1 LQGVTVHGQ
10 DSAAAAIA
18 RICGGV
24 MLTVYVPRGG
34 TLEPHPLEPG
44 EEIPEAAVWL
54 DLVNPSLEEDKLV
67 EHRVGVAIPTREEM
81 QEIEISSRLYVENGA
96 RYMTATLMSQS
107 DTPTPV
113 TTPVSFILAGQ
124 RLVTVRYNEP
134 RPFAMARHKLGRSC
148 PANVSGQTVLLELLD
163 AVIDRS
169 ADILERIGNEVDQV
183 SRRIFE
189 QRRSRG
195 GSSRV
200 YQGILF
206 TLGRKGDLTSK
217 VRDSLVSVGRLVL
230 FLAHEDEGLRWPKE
244 TRVQLK
250 TMQRDVQSLSD
261 HTTYLTNSITF
272 LLDAMVGLV
281 SIEQNNIIKLFS
293 VVAVVLMP
301 PTLVAS
307 IYGMNFKHM
316 PELDMTF
323 GYPAALIGMV
333 ISAIVPYLFF
343 KWKKWL

>member
-1 LQGVTVHGQ
+1 
-10 DSAAAAIA
+10 
-18 RICGGV
+18 
-24 MLTVYVPRGG
+24 MLTVYVPRGS

-44 EEIPEAAVWL
+44 EEIPEAAIWL
-54 DLVNPSLEEDKLV
+54 DLINPTIEEDKLV
-67 EHRVGVAIPTREEM
+67 EHRVGAAVPTREEM

-107 DTPTPV
+107 DTPSPI

-124 RLVTVRYNEP
+124 RLITVRYDEP

-148 PANVSGQTVLLELLD
+148 PANVSGQVVLLELLD
-163 AVIDRS
+163 AIIDRN
-169 ADILERIGNEVDQV
+169 ADILERIGAEVDQV

-189 QRRSRG
+189 QRRNRG

-206 TLGRKGDLTSK
+206 TLGRKGDMTSK
-217 VRDSLVSVGRLVL
+217 VRDSLVSIGRLVL
-230 FLAHEDEGLRWPKE
+230 FLAHEDEVMRWPKE
-244 TRVQLK
+244 TRAQLK

-261 HTTYLTNSITF
+261 HTTFLTNSITF

-293 VVAVVLMP
+293 VVAVVMMP

-307 IYGMNFKHM
+307 IYGMNFEFM
-316 PELDMTF
+316 PELKSVY
-323 GYPAALIGMV
+323 GYPVALIAMIV
-333 ISAIVPYLFF
+333 SAILPLLYF

>member
-1 LQGVTVHGQ
+1 
-10 DSAAAAIA
+10 
-18 RICGGV
+18 
-24 MLTVYVPRGG
+24 MLTVYVQRGSV
-34 TLEPHPLEPG
+34 LEPYPLEAG
-44 EEIPEAAVWL
+44 QEIPEAAVWL
-54 DLVNPSLEEDKLV
+54 DLVNPTIEEDKLV
-67 EHRVGVAIPTREEM
+67 ESRVGVAIPTREEM
-81 QEIEISSRLYVENGA
+81 QEIEISSRLYIENGA

-107 DTPTPV
+107 DTPSPI

-124 RLVTVRYNEP
+124 RLVTVRYSEP
-134 RPFAMARHKLGRSC
+134 RPFAMAKHKLAKAC
-148 PANVSGQTVLLELLD
+148 PSNVSGQAVMLDLLD
-163 AVIDRS
+163 AVIDRC
-169 ADILERIGNEVDQV
+169 ADILERIGTEVDQV

-206 TLGRKGDLTSK
+206 TLGRKGDQCSK
-217 VRDSLVSVGRLVL
+217 VRESLVSIGRLIL
-230 FLAHEDEGLRWPKE
+230 FLAHEDEGMRWSKE
-244 TRVQLK
+244 ARAQLK

-261 HTTYLTNSITF
+261 HTTYLTNSVTF

-293 VVAVVLMP
+293 VVAVVMMP

-307 IYGMNFKHM
+307 IYGMNFEFM
-316 PELDMTF
+316 PELKTIY
-323 GYPAALIGMV
+323 GYPLALVAMIV
-333 ISAIVPYLFF
+333 SAVLPYAYF

>member
-1 LQGVTVHGQ
+1 
-10 DSAAAAIA
+10 
-18 RICGGV
+18 
-24 MLTVYVPRGG
+24 MLTVYIPRGN
-34 TLEPHPLEPG
+34 TLEAQPLEAG
-44 EEIPEAAVWL
+44 EGIPEAAVWL
-54 DLVNPSLEEDKLV
+54 DLVNPTLEEDKLV
-67 EHRVGVAIPTREEM
+67 EQLVGVAIPTREEM

-107 DTPTPV
+107 DTPSPI

-124 RLVTVRYNEP
+124 RLVTVRYDEP
-134 RPFAMARHKLGRSC
+134 RPFAMTRHKLGRSC
-148 PANVSGQTVLLELLD
+148 PANVSGHTVLLELLD

-169 ADILERIGNEVDQV
+169 ADILERIGAEVDQV

-206 TLGRKGDLTSK
+206 TLGRKGDMTSK
-217 VRDSLVSVGRLVL
+217 VRDSLVSIGRLVL
-230 FLAHEDEGLRWPKE
+230 FLAHEDEAMRWPKE
-244 TRVQLK
+244 TRAQFK

-293 VVAVVLMP
+293 VVAVVMMP

-307 IYGMNFKHM
+307 IYGMNFEFM
-316 PELDMTF
+316 PELKSVY
-323 GYPAALIGMV
+323 GYPVALIAMIV
-333 ISAIVPYLFF
+333 SAILPLMYF

>member
-1 LQGVTVHGQ
+1 LQAPTAHGH
-10 DSAAAAIA
+10 DFAAAAIA
-18 RICGGV
+18 RIRGGV
-24 MLTVYVPRGG
+24 MLTVYVPRGT
-34 TLEPHPLEPG
+34 TLEPHPLVAG
-44 EEIPEAAVWL
+44 EQIPEAAVWL
-54 DLVNPSLEEDKLV
+54 DLINPSLEEDKLV
-67 EHRVGVAIPTREEM
+67 EQRVGVAIPTREEM
-81 QEIEISSRLYVENGA
+81 QEIEISSRLYIENGA
-96 RYMTATLMSQS
+96 RYMTATLMSHS
-107 DTPTPV
+107 DTTAPI

-124 RLVTVRYNEP
+124 RLVTVRYAEP
-134 RPFAMARHKLGRSC
+134 RPFVMTRHKLGKSC
-148 PANVSGQTVLLELLD
+148 SANVSGQAVLLELLD
-163 AVIDRS
+163 AVIDRN
-169 ADILERIGNEVDQV
+169 ADILERVGAEVDQV

-189 QRRSRG
+189 QRRNRG

-206 TLGRKGDLTSK
+206 TLGRKGDLCSK
-217 VRDSLVSVGRLVL
+217 VRESLVSVGRLVL

-244 TRVQLK
+244 TRAQLK

-293 VVAVVLMP
+293 VVAVVMMP

-307 IYGMNFKHM
+307 IYGMNFENM
-316 PELDMTF
+316 PELKWAF
-323 GYPAALIGMV
+323 GYPTALVAMLV
-333 ISAIVPYLFF
+333 SAILPYMYF